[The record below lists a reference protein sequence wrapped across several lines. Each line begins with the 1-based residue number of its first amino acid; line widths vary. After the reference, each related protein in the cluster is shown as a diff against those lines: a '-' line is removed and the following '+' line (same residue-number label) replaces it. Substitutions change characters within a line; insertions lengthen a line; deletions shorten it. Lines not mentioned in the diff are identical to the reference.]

1 MRPLAPPASSR
12 PAGRVLRTPTR
23 GGPPPRAGRASA
35 VQRLTRFLG
44 GAAVALLAALITAC
58 ADASLPTG
66 PATPAAG
73 RPRSDVAPL
82 GVGRPMVSALGE
94 NLCIDIQGAG
104 AEPGDPG
111 KPATIY
117 SCHGGANQ
125 QVRFEAGGEIRL
137 YGDMCLDAAGGQG
150 NDGDAVVLWPC
161 HGGANQRWRFTDG
174 GELVGV
180 NEKCLDVLGAE
191 PTPGS
196 RLVLYTCHGGAN
208 QRWAVAGAGPAPDPA
223 PTFAPN
229 LVAAGQ
235 YHSCAL
241 AADGAA
247 YCWGLNNSGEL
258 GNGSGQNSAVP
269 VAVAGGRAFTQI
281 VAGNGHTC
289 ALAADRRAWCWGY
302 GLSGAV
308 GDGSRVFS
316 RPTPVAVAGGHTF
329 ASLTAGGTHTCGLTP
344 DGAALCWGEDLFG
357 QLGNDRPLESQSAPV
372 AVAGGHTFRS
382 LDAGSRVTCGVRTDG
397 AAFCWGDGPNGN
409 LGIDNGFVAQQ
420 ATPAPVRGGLR
431 FRTVSAGL
439 FASCGITEAGATY
452 CWGANY
458 NGSTGIGEFF
468 GYTFDPTPVVMPSGV
483 TAFSSLRV
491 ADFGHTCALAAGDG
505 TVYCWGLNLNGQ
517 LGDASMTSRSVPT
530 RVADVDA
537 YAAVSAG
544 YSHTCGITTA
554 GVAKCWGRNP
564 YGELGRGAVGGRANV
579 PAPVAGGLTF
589 GVR

>member
-1 MRPLAPPASSR
+1 MSRARGTPVSPR
-12 PAGRVLRTPTR
+12 PALSGDAAPRRRRQVGGVTLRAAP
-23 GGPPPRAGRASA
+23 SA
-35 VQRLTRFLG
+35 LL
-44 GAAVALLAALITAC
+44 VALLAACT
-58 ADASLPTG
+58 DATLPTG
-66 PATPAAG
+66 PAAPPAAEL
-73 RPRSDVAPL
+73 RANIAPL
-82 GVGRPMVSALGE
+82 GVAQQIVSALGGD
-94 NLCIDIQGAG
+94 LCIDIEGAG
-104 AEPGDPG
+104 AEAGEPGN
-111 KPATIY
+111 PATIY
-117 SCHGGANQ
+117 PCHGGANQ
-125 QVRFEAGGEIRL
+125 QLRFEATGEIKL
-137 YGDMCLDAAGGQG
+137 YDDMCLDAWGAQG
-150 NDGDAVVLWPC
+150 NDGDAVVMWPC
-161 HGGANQRWRFTDG
+161 HGGANQRWRLTDG

-180 NEKCLDVLGAE
+180 NEKCLDVWGAD

-208 QRWAVAGAGPAPDPA
+208 QRWAVAGAGPAPGPGPGPA
-223 PTFAPN
+223 PASSPN

-247 YCWGLNNSGEL
+247 YCWGLNINGQL
-258 GNGSGQNSAVP
+258 GNGSQENSAAP
-269 VAVAGGRAFTQI
+269 VAVAGGHAFTQI
-281 VAGNGHTC
+281 VVGNGHSC
-289 ALAADRRAWCWGY
+289 ALVADGGAWCWGY

-329 ASLTAGGTHTCGLTP
+329 ASLTAGGNHTCGLTP
-344 DGAALCWGEDLFG
+344 AGAALCWGEDLLG
-357 QLGNDRPLESQSAPV
+357 QLGDGAPLASQPAPV
-372 AVAGGHTFRS
+372 AVSGGHTFRS
-382 LDAGSRVTCGVRTDG
+382 LDAGSAITCGVRTDG
-397 AAFCWGDGPNGN
+397 AAFCWGHGTNGN

-431 FRTVSAGL
+431 FRSVSAGG
-439 FASCGITEAGATY
+439 FASCGLTDEGVAY
-452 CWGANY
+452 CWGNNG
-458 NGSTGIGEFF
+458 NGSTGVGAFF

-483 TAFSSLRV
+483 PAFSALSV

-517 LGDASMTSRSVPT
+517 LGDATTASRSVPT
-530 RVADVDA
+530 RVADADA

-564 YGELGRGAVGGRANV
+564 YGELGRGAVGGRSST
-579 PAPVAGGLTF
+579 PAPVAGGLAF